1 MNIFILEDSEHRI
14 KKFKKKYKDCEL
26 TIFNN
31 AFEAYEHL
39 CNNEFDYD
47 IMLLDHDLDHKIFCS
62 KRYYNTGLKFLH
74 KSYRIIKQAECLKG
88 IIIHSWNPIGA
99 YRMKDALRKSGKKV
113 VWKPCRW
120 PI

>member
-1 MNIFILEDSEHRI
+1 MKIFILEDSEHRI
-14 KKFKKKYKDCEL
+14 KKFRKKYKDCQL

-39 CNNEFDYD
+39 CNNVFDYD

-88 IIIHSWNPIGA
+88 IIIHSWNPLGV
-99 YRMKDALRKSGKKV
+99 YRMKEIGRAHV
-113 VWKPCRW
+113 
-120 PI
+120 